1 MDGGDIQTNSAKW
14 DKIPLILQAVNV
26 LTVVS
31 IRPSADY
38 TELQYLRCMMSR
50 SRQTEAAQ
58 ILESY

>member
-26 LTVVS
+26 LTLVS
-31 IRPSADY
+31 ISPPADY
-38 TELQYLRCMMSR
+38 MELQYLRCLMRR
-50 SRQTEAAQ
+50 SRQTEAWQ